1 MNKDD
6 YNKIAPTFPT
16 EPGVYRFIGKDD
28 VILYIGKAK
37 HLKRR
42 VASYFGNRKDMRN
55 KTRIMVRKAERI
67 EYTIVDTEQDALLL
81 EATLIQKHQPR
92 YNVMLKSGKPYPY
105 ICIKKER
112 FPRVFITRHVPKDGS
127 RYFGPYVSRGR
138 MNTIIEMIKN
148 LFQLRTCQ
156 LNLSEENIIAQ
167 KFKPCL
173 EFHIKNCLAPCIG
186 LEEEEA
192 YNEKIEQVANILKG
206 HFTSVKRYL
215 KEEMQR
221 QAANLKFERAQEI
234 KVQYDAL
241 TNYQGRSTVVNPK
254 IRDVDVFSLAQHEDT
269 AYFNYLKVVDGA
281 IINTF
286 TMELD
291 TNLDDGEEDLL
302 IFAIQTLREKYQSI
316 APEVIVPI
324 DLPIIWEGTTITV
337 PKIGDKKKLLDLSEK
352 NLQYYVLQKKKQAA
366 NRADKQTTSDKVM
379 EIMKKDLQ
387 MDVLP
392 LHIECFDNSNLQGTN
407 PVAAMVC
414 FRHGKPSKKDYRHYH
429 VKTVDGPD
437 DFASMT
443 EIVYRRYSRLIDEK
457 KTLPQLIIIDG
468 GKGQLSASVKS
479 LKELGIYGRVTIIG
493 IAKRLEEIY
502 FPEDSVPLLL
512 SKKSPTLKVIQQ
524 ARNEAHRFAI
534 EFHRL
539 LRSKKYVATEL
550 TNIKGIGK
558 TTAERLLKTFGS
570 VEKIKN
576 TPQEELESH
585 VGKAATRKLFT
596 HFELAYQELAPKKKK
611 KKAVV
616 PEAQSEQTEDTPPV
630 EETTNEIQATEKNK
644 GDQAP
649 KDK

>member
-1 MNKDD
+1 MTKDD
-6 YNKIAPTFPT
+6 YNKIAPNFPT
-16 EPGVYRFIGKDD
+16 QPGVYRFIDKND

-37 HLKRR
+37 HLKKR

-55 KTRIMVRKAERI
+55 KTRIMVRKSIRI

-112 FPRVFITRHVPKDGS
+112 FPRVFITRQVYKDGS
-127 RYFGPYVSRGR
+127 KYFGPYVSRHR
-138 MNTIIEMIKN
+138 MNTIVELIKN
-148 LFQLRTCQ
+148 LFQLRTCN
-156 LNLSEENIIAQ
+156 LNLSEKNILAQ

-173 EFHIKNCLAPCIG
+173 EFHIKNCLAPCVG
-186 LEEEEA
+186 LEAEEE
-192 YNEKIEQVANILKG
+192 YNAKVDQVANILKG
-206 HFTSVKRYL
+206 HFASVKRYL
-215 KEEMQR
+215 KEEMQKHADDM
-221 QAANLKFERAQEI
+221 QFERAQEI

-241 TNYQGRSTVVNPK
+241 ENYQGKSTVVNPSIK
-254 IRDVDVFSLAQHEDT
+254 DVDVFSLEQDEEI

-291 TNLDDGEEDLL
+291 KNLDDDQKDLL
-302 IFAIQTLREKYQSI
+302 VFAIQTLREKYQSI

-324 DLPIIWEGTTITV
+324 EIPDVWEGTTITI
-337 PKIGDKKKLLDLSEK
+337 PKIGDKKKLLELSEK
-352 NLQYYVLQKKKQAA
+352 NLSYYVLQKRKQAA
-366 NRADKQTTSDKVM
+366 SRANKQSTAEKVM

-387 MDVLP
+387 MPVLP

-414 FRHGKPSKKDYRHYH
+414 FRHGKPSKRDYRHYH
-429 VKTVDGPD
+429 VKTVEGPD
-437 DFASMT
+437 DFASME
-443 EIVYRRYSRLIDEK
+443 EIVYRRYKRLLESN
-457 KTLPQLIIIDG
+457 KTLPQLIVIDG
-468 GKGQLSASVKS
+468 GKGQLSAAVKS
-479 LKELGIYGRVTIIG
+479 LKALSIYKRVTIIG

-539 LRSKKYVATEL
+539 IRSKKYVSTQLTE
-550 TNIKGIGK
+550 IQGIGK
-558 TTAERLLKTFGS
+558 KTAEKLLQDFAS
-570 VEKIKN
+570 VEKMKAA
-576 TPQEELESH
+576 TQEELEAS
-585 VGKAATRKLFT
+585 VGKAATKKIFAHYDLTYKELKKESKGKLKT
-596 HFELAYQELAPKKKK
+596 DSSKTVSDKKEDKK
-611 KKAVV
+611 
-616 PEAQSEQTEDTPPV
+616 E
-630 EETTNEIQATEKNK
+630 
-644 GDQAP
+644 G
-649 KDK
+649 

>member
-1 MNKDD
+1 MTKDD
-6 YNKIAPTFPT
+6 YDKIAPNFPT
-16 EPGVYRFIGKDD
+16 QPGVYRFIDKDD

-37 HLKRR
+37 HLKKR
-42 VASYFGNRKDMRN
+42 VVSYFGNRKDMRN
-55 KTRIMVRKAERI
+55 KTRVMVRKSVRI

-112 FPRVFITRHVPKDGS
+112 FPRVFITRQVQKDGS
-127 RYFGPYVSRGR
+127 KYFGPYVSRHR
-138 MNTIIEMIKN
+138 MNTIVELIKN
-148 LFQLRTCQ
+148 LFQLRTCN
-156 LNLSEENIIAQ
+156 LNLSEKNILAE

-173 EFHIKNCLAPCIG
+173 EFHIKNCLAPCVG

-192 YNEKIEQVANILKG
+192 YNAKVDQVANILKG
-206 HFTSVKRYL
+206 HFASVKRYL
-215 KEEMQR
+215 KDEMQKHAEDM
-221 QAANLKFERAQEI
+221 QFERAQEI

-241 TNYQGRSTVVNPK
+241 DNYQGKSTVVNPNIK
-254 IRDVDVFSLAQHEDT
+254 DVDVFSLEQDDEI

-291 TNLDDGEEDLL
+291 KNLDDDQRDLL
-302 IFAIQTLREKYQSI
+302 VFAIQTLREKYQSI

-324 DLPIIWEGTTITV
+324 EIPDVWEGTTITI
-337 PKIGDKKKLLDLSEK
+337 PKIGDKKKLLELSAK
-352 NLQYYVLQKKKQAA
+352 NLAYYVLQKRKQAIS
-366 NRADKQTTSDKVM
+366 RASKQSTTDKVM

-387 MDVLP
+387 MSVLP

-414 FRHGKPSKKDYRHYH
+414 FRHGKPSKRDYRHYH
-429 VKTVDGPD
+429 IKTVEGPD
-437 DFASMT
+437 DFASME
-443 EIVYRRYSRLIDEK
+443 EIVYRRYKRLLESN

-479 LKELGIYGRVTIIG
+479 LKVLGIYNRVTIIG

-512 SKKSPTLKVIQQ
+512 SKKSPTLKIIQQ

-539 LRSKKYVATEL
+539 IRSKKYVSTQLTE
-550 TNIKGIGK
+550 IQGIGK
-558 TTAERLLKTFGS
+558 KTAEKLLQDFAS
-570 VEKIKN
+570 VEKMKAA
-576 TPQEELESH
+576 TQEELETS
-585 VGKAATRKLFT
+585 VGKAATKKIFAHYDLPYK
-596 HFELAYQELAPKKKK
+596 EAEKKAPKKTKK
-611 KKAVV
+611 LDVSTKLEIGEEQKK
-616 PEAQSEQTEDTPPV
+616 EDS
-630 EETTNEIQATEKNK
+630 
-644 GDQAP
+644 
-649 KDK
+649 

>member
-1 MNKDD
+1 
-6 YNKIAPTFPT
+6 
-16 EPGVYRFIGKDD
+16 
-28 VILYIGKAK
+28 
-37 HLKRR
+37 
-42 VASYFGNRKDMRN
+42 
-55 KTRIMVRKAERI
+55 
-67 EYTIVDTEQDALLL
+67 
-81 EATLIQKHQPR
+81 
-92 YNVMLKSGKPYPY
+92 MLKSGKPYPY

-112 FPRVFITRHVPKDGS
+112 FPRVFITRHVKKDGS
-127 RYFGPYVSRGR
+127 RYFGPYVSRKR

-173 EFHIKNCLAPCIG
+173 EYHIKNCLAPCIG
-186 LEEEEA
+186 LEEEA
-192 YNEKIEQVANILKG
+192 IYNAKIEQVANILKG

-215 KEEMQR
+215 KEEMHR
-221 QAANLKFERAQEI
+221 QAEELHFERAQEI

-254 IRDVDVFSLAQHEDT
+254 IKDVDVFSLAQDEDI

-291 TNLDDGEEDLL
+291 TNLDQEKEDVL

-324 DLPIIWEGTTITV
+324 EIPNVWEETGTVITI

-352 NLQYYVLQKKKQAA
+352 NLQYYVLQKKKQAIA
-366 NRADKQTTSDKVM
+366 RAEKQTTTDKVM

-414 FRHGKPSKKDYRHYH
+414 FMHGKPSKRHYRHYH
-429 VKTVDGPD
+429 IKTVEGPD

-443 EIVYRRYSRLIDEK
+443 EIVFRRYSRLIQEK
-457 KTLPQLIIIDG
+457 KTLPQLIVIDG
-468 GKGQLSASVKS
+468 GKGQLSAAVKS

-502 FPEDSVPLLL
+502 FPEDNVPLLL

-539 LRSKKYVATEL
+539 IRSKKYVASQL
-550 TNIKGIGK
+550 TSIKGIGK

-570 VEKIKN
+570 VEKIKL
-576 TPQEELESH
+576 TPQEDIENH
-585 VGKAATRKLFT
+585 IGKSATRKIFE
-596 HFELAYQELAPKKKK
+596 HFELAYKEPEKKKKKK
-611 KKAVV
+611 KKAK
-616 PEAQSEQTEDTPPV
+616 EETV
-630 EETTNEIQATEKNK
+630 EEGQKK
-644 GDQAP
+644 
-649 KDK
+649 KDT

>member
-1 MNKDD
+1 MTKDD

-16 EPGVYRFIGKDD
+16 EPGVYRFIGKNEE
-28 VILYIGKAK
+28 ILYIGKAK
-37 HLKRR
+37 HLKKR

-112 FPRVFITRHVPKDGS
+112 FPRVFITRHVNKDGS
-127 RYFGPYVSRGR
+127 RYFGPYVSRKR

-156 LNLSEENIIAQ
+156 LKLSEENIIAQ

-173 EFHIKNCLAPCIG
+173 EYHIKNCLAPCIG

-192 YNEKIEQVANILKG
+192 YNQKIEQVANILKG

-221 QAANLKFERAQEI
+221 QAEEMNFERAQEI

-254 IRDVDVFSLAQHEDT
+254 IRDVDVFSLTQDDDVAC
-269 AYFNYLKVVDGA
+269 FNYLKVVDGA

-291 TNLDDGEEDLL
+291 TNLDQEKEDVL

-324 DLPIIWEGTTITV
+324 EIPNVWEGTTITI
-337 PKIGDKKKLLDLSEK
+337 PKIGDKKKLLELSQK
-352 NLQYYVLQKKKQAA
+352 NLQYYVLQKKKQAVS
-366 NRADKQTTSDKVM
+366 RAEKQSSSDRVM

-387 MDVLP
+387 MEVLP

-429 VKTVDGPD
+429 VKTVEGPD

-443 EIVYRRYSRLIDEK
+443 EIVFRRYSRLMKEK
-457 KTLPQLIIIDG
+457 KTLPQLIVIDG
-468 GKGQLSASVKS
+468 GKGQLSAAVKS
-479 LKELGIYGRVTIIG
+479 LKELDIYNRVTIIG

-502 FPEDSVPLLL
+502 FPEDNVPLLL

-539 LRSKKYVATEL
+539 LRSKKYISTQL

-558 TTAERLLKTFGS
+558 KTAELLLTTFGS
-570 VEKIKN
+570 VEKIKA
-576 TPQEELESH
+576 TPQAALETH
-585 VGKAATRKLFT
+585 IGKAATRKLFN
-596 HFELAYQELAPKKKK
+596 HFELEYKEPEKKKK
-611 KKAVV
+611 KHPKKK
-616 PEAQSEQTEDTPPV
+616 EEEEEEQKKDT
-630 EETTNEIQATEKNK
+630 
-644 GDQAP
+644 
-649 KDK
+649 

>member
-1 MNKDD
+1 MTKDD
-6 YNKIAPTFPT
+6 YDKIAPTFPT
-16 EPGVYRFIGKDD
+16 QPGVYRFITKDD
-28 VILYIGKAK
+28 EILYIGKAK

-42 VASYFGNRKDMRN
+42 VSSYFGNRKDMRN
-55 KTRIMVRKAERI
+55 KTRIMVRKADRI

-127 RYFGPYVSRGR
+127 RYFGPYVSRRR

-156 LNLSEENIIAQ
+156 LNLSEKNIIAE

-173 EFHIKNCLAPCIG
+173 EFHIKNCLAPCVG
-186 LEEEEA
+186 LEEEAA
-192 YNEKIEQVANILKG
+192 YNAKIDQVANILKG

-221 QAANLKFERAQEI
+221 QAANMKFERAQEI

-241 TNYQGRSTVVNPK
+241 SNYQGRSTVVNPK
-254 IRDVDVFSLAQHEDT
+254 IKDVDVFSLAQDEGI

-291 TNLDDGEEDLL
+291 TNLDEEKEDVL

-324 DLPIIWEGTTITV
+324 ELPSMWEGTVVTV
-337 PKIGDKKKLLDLSEK
+337 PKIGDKKKLLELSEK
-352 NLQYYVLQKKKQAA
+352 NLNYYVLQKKKQAA

-429 VKTVDGPD
+429 VKTVEGPD
-437 DFASMT
+437 DYASMT
-443 EIVYRRYSRLIDEK
+443 EIVFRRYSRLIREK

-468 GKGQLSASVKS
+468 GKGQLSAAVKS
-479 LKELGIYGRVTIIG
+479 LKELDIYGRITIIG

-539 LRSKKYVATEL
+539 LRSKKYVASQL
-550 TNIKGIGK
+550 TTIKGIGK

-570 VEKIKN
+570 VEKIKQ
-576 TPQEELESH
+576 TPQEEIETH
-585 VGKAATRKLFT
+585 VGKSATRKIFT
-596 HFELAYQELAPKKKK
+596 HFELEYKEPEK
-611 KKAVV
+611 KKAKPKKVIKAEDKEIA
-616 PEAQSEQTEDTPPV
+616 PEQEQKKDT
-630 EETTNEIQATEKNK
+630 
-644 GDQAP
+644 
-649 KDK
+649 

>member
-1 MNKDD
+1 MTKED
-6 YNKIAPTFPT
+6 YQKIAPDFPT
-16 EPGVYRFIGKDD
+16 DPGVYRFIGPDD
-28 VILYIGKAK
+28 EILYIGKAK
-37 HLKRR
+37 HLKKR
-42 VASYFGNRKDMRN
+42 VSSYFMNRKDMRN
-55 KTRIMVRKAERI
+55 KTRIMVRKAVRI
-67 EYTIVDTEQDALLL
+67 EYTLVDTEQDALLL

-92 YNVMLKSGKPYPY
+92 YNVMLKSGKPHSY
-105 ICIKKER
+105 ICIKNER
-112 FPRVFITRHVPKDGS
+112 FPRVFITRHVRKDGS
-127 RYFGPYVSRGR
+127 RYFGPYVSKRR
-138 MNTIIEMIKN
+138 MQALVELIKN

-156 LNLSEENIIAQ
+156 LNLSEDNIIAG

-173 EFHIKNCLAPCIG
+173 EFHIKNCLAPCVG
-186 LEEEEA
+186 LEEEQA
-192 YNEKIEQVANILKG
+192 YNAKIAQVSNILKG
-206 HFTSVKRYL
+206 HFSSVKRYL
-215 KEEMQR
+215 REEMQKY
-221 QAANLKFERAQEI
+221 ADNLQFERAQEI

-241 TNYQGRSTVVNPK
+241 DNYQGRSTVVNPN
-254 IRDVDVFSLAQHEDT
+254 IRDVDVFSLDVLEET

-291 TNLDDGEEDLL
+291 INLDDDRESLL
-302 IFAIQTLREKYQSI
+302 VFAIQTLREKYQSI
-316 APEVIVPI
+316 ARELIVPI
-324 DLPIIWEGTTITV
+324 EIPNVWEATTITI
-337 PKIGDKKKLLDLSEK
+337 PKIGDKKKLLELSEK
-352 NLQYYVLQKKKQAA
+352 NLSYYVLQKKKQAA
-366 NRADKQTTSDKVM
+366 ARADKQTSAERVM

-387 MDVLP
+387 MNVLP

-414 FRHGKPSKKDYRHYH
+414 FRHGKPYKNYRHYH
-429 VKTVDGPD
+429 VKTVEGPN

-443 EIVYRRYSRLIDEK
+443 EIVGRRYRRLLNEN

-468 GKGQLSASVKS
+468 GKGQLSAAVES

-558 TTAERLLKTFGS
+558 TTAEKLLQAFGS
-570 VEKIKN
+570 VEKIKQ
-576 TPQEELESH
+576 TPQATLEAEI
-585 VGKAATRKLFT
+585 GKAATRKLMT
-596 HFELAYQELAPKKKK
+596 HFELPYEAPVAK
-611 KKAVV
+611 KKA
-616 PEAQSEQTEDTPPV
+616 PKPKAAAEENPPAEEKSE
-630 EETTNEIQATEKNK
+630 
-644 GDQAP
+644 
-649 KDK
+649 

>member
-1 MNKDD
+1 MTKDD
-6 YNKIAPTFPT
+6 YDKIAPNFPT
-16 EPGVYRFIGKDD
+16 QPGVYRFIDKDD

-37 HLKRR
+37 HLKKR
-42 VASYFGNRKDMRN
+42 VVSYFGNRKDMRN
-55 KTRIMVRKAERI
+55 KTRVMVQKSVRI

-112 FPRVFITRHVPKDGS
+112 FPRVFITRQVQKDGS
-127 RYFGPYVSRGR
+127 KYFGPYVSRHR
-138 MNTIIEMIKN
+138 MNTIVELIKN
-148 LFQLRTCQ
+148 LFQLRTCN
-156 LNLSEENIIAQ
+156 LNLSEKNILAE

-173 EFHIKNCLAPCIG
+173 EFHIKNCLAPCVG

-192 YNEKIEQVANILKG
+192 YNAKVDQVANILKG
-206 HFTSVKRYL
+206 HFASVKRYL
-215 KEEMQR
+215 KEEMQKHAEDM
-221 QAANLKFERAQEI
+221 QFERAQEI

-241 TNYQGRSTVVNPK
+241 DNYQGKSTVVNPNIK
-254 IRDVDVFSLAQHEDT
+254 DVDVFSLEQDDEI

-291 TNLDDGEEDLL
+291 KNLDDDQRDLL
-302 IFAIQTLREKYQSI
+302 VFAIQTLREKYQSI

-324 DLPIIWEGTTITV
+324 EIPDVWEGTTITI
-337 PKIGDKKKLLDLSEK
+337 PKIGDKKKLLELSAK
-352 NLQYYVLQKKKQAA
+352 NLAYYVLQKRKQAISRA
-366 NRADKQTTSDKVM
+366 NKQSTSDKVM

-387 MDVLP
+387 MPVLP

-414 FRHGKPSKKDYRHYH
+414 FRHGKPSKRDYRHYH
-429 VKTVDGPD
+429 IKTVEGPD
-437 DFASMT
+437 DFASME
-443 EIVYRRYSRLIDEK
+443 EIVYRRYKRLLESN

-479 LKELGIYGRVTIIG
+479 LKVLGIYNRVTIIG

-512 SKKSPTLKVIQQ
+512 SKKSPTLKIIQQ

-539 LRSKKYVATEL
+539 IRSKKYVSTQLTE
-550 TNIKGIGK
+550 IQGVGK
-558 TTAERLLKTFGS
+558 KTAEKLLQDFAS
-570 VEKIKN
+570 VEKMKAA
-576 TPQEELESH
+576 TQEELETS
-585 VGKAATRKLFT
+585 VGKAATKKIFAHYDLPYK
-596 HFELAYQELAPKKKK
+596 EAEKKAPKNTKKLDVSTKLEIGEENKKK
-611 KKAVV
+611 
-616 PEAQSEQTEDTPPV
+616 DT
-630 EETTNEIQATEKNK
+630 
-644 GDQAP
+644 
-649 KDK
+649 

>member
-1 MNKDD
+1 MTKED
-6 YNKIAPTFPT
+6 YNRIAPNFPT
-16 EPGVYRFIGKDD
+16 EPGVYRFIGADD

-37 HLKRR
+37 HLKKR
-42 VASYFGNRKDMRN
+42 VSSYFMKRKDMRN
-55 KTRIMVRKAERI
+55 KTRVMVRKAVRI

-105 ICIKKER
+105 ICIKNER
-112 FPRVFITRHVPKDGS
+112 FPRVFITRHVRKDGS
-127 RYFGPYVSRGR
+127 RYFGPYVSKRR
-138 MNTIIEMIKN
+138 MSALVDLIKN

-156 LNLSEENIIAQ
+156 LNLSEENIIAG

-173 EFHIKNCLAPCIG
+173 EFHIKNCLAPCVG

-192 YNEKIEQVANILKG
+192 YNAKIAQVNNILKG
-206 HFTSVKRYL
+206 HFSSVKRYL
-215 KEEMQR
+215 REEMQHH
-221 QAANLKFERAQEI
+221 AENLQFERAQEI

-241 TNYQGRSTVVNPK
+241 DNYQGRSTVVNPN
-254 IRDVDVFSLAQHEDT
+254 IRDVDVFSLDVDSDT

-291 TNLDDGEEDLL
+291 VNLDDDREDLL
-302 IFAIQTLREKYQSI
+302 VFAIQTLREKYQSI
-316 APEVIVPI
+316 APELIVPI
-324 DLPIIWEGTTITV
+324 EIPNVWDSTTITI

-352 NLQYYVLQKKKQAA
+352 NLAYYVLQKKKQAA
-366 NRADKQTTSDKVM
+366 AKADKQTSTERVM

-429 VKTVDGPD
+429 VKTVEGPD

-443 EIVYRRYSRLIDEK
+443 EIVYRRYSRLLNEN

-468 GKGQLSASVKS
+468 GKGQLSAAVKS
-479 LKELGIYGRVTIIG
+479 LKELNIYKRVTIIG

-550 TNIKGIGK
+550 TNINGIGK
-558 TTAERLLKTFGS
+558 TTAEKLLQTFGS
-570 VEKIKN
+570 VEKIKQ
-576 TPQEELESH
+576 TPQEELEAAI
-585 VGKAATRKLFT
+585 GKAATRKLMT
-596 HFELAYQELAPKKKK
+596 HFELPYQEPPKKVSKKKK
-611 KKAVV
+611 KTENANK
-616 PEAQSEQTEDTPPV
+616 EEEQ
-630 EETTNEIQATEKNK
+630 
-644 GDQAP
+644 
-649 KDK
+649 

>member
-1 MNKDD
+1 MTKED

-16 EPGVYRFIGKDD
+16 EPGVYRFIGKNDE
-28 VILYIGKAK
+28 ILYIGKAK

-42 VASYFGNRKDMRN
+42 VSSYFGNRKDMRN
-55 KTRIMVRKAERI
+55 KTRIMVKKAERI

-112 FPRVFITRHVPKDGS
+112 FPRVFITRHVRQDGS
-127 RYFGPYVSRGR
+127 RYFGPYVSRRR

-192 YNEKIEQVANILKG
+192 YNAKIEQVANILKG

-221 QAANLKFERAQEI
+221 QAEQLNFERAQEI

-254 IRDVDVFSLAQHEDT
+254 IRDVDVFSLTQDDDV

-291 TNLDDGEEDLL
+291 TNLDEEKEDVL

-324 DLPIIWEGTTITV
+324 EIPSVWEGTVVTV

-352 NLQYYVLQKKKQAA
+352 NLQYFVLQKKKQAA
-366 NRADKQTTSDKVM
+366 ARAEKQTTADKVM

-429 VKTVDGPD
+429 VKTVEGPD

-443 EIVYRRYSRLIDEK
+443 EIVFRRYSRLIREK

-468 GKGQLSASVKS
+468 GKGQLSAAVKS
-479 LKELGIYGRVTIIG
+479 LKELDIYGRVTIIG

-539 LRSKKYVATEL
+539 IRSKKYVASQL
-550 TNIKGIGK
+550 TSIKGVGK

-576 TPQEELESH
+576 TPQEELENH
-585 VGKAATRKLFT
+585 IGKAATRKIFN
-596 HFELAYQELAPKKKK
+596 HFELEYKEPEKKKKK
-611 KKAVV
+611 KKAT
-616 PEAQSEQTEDTPPV
+616 PEQAP
-630 EETTNEIQATEKNK
+630 EETESPQQK
-644 GDQAP
+644 
-649 KDK
+649 KDT

>member
-1 MNKDD
+1 MTKED
-6 YNKIAPTFPT
+6 YNKIAPNFPT
-16 EPGVYRFIGKDD
+16 QPGVYRFIDKDD

-37 HLKRR
+37 HLKKR

-55 KTRIMVRKAERI
+55 KTRIMVRKSVRI

-112 FPRVFITRHVPKDGS
+112 FPRVFITRQVYKDGS
-127 RYFGPYVSRGR
+127 KYFGPYVSRHR
-138 MNTIIEMIKN
+138 MNTIVELIKN
-148 LFQLRTCQ
+148 LFQLRTCN
-156 LNLSEENIIAQ
+156 LKLSEKNILAE

-173 EFHIKNCLAPCIG
+173 EFHIKNCLAPCVG

-192 YNEKIEQVANILKG
+192 YNAKVDQVANILKG
-206 HFTSVKRYL
+206 HFASVKRYL
-215 KEEMQR
+215 KEEMQKHAEDM
-221 QAANLKFERAQEI
+221 QFERAQEI

-241 TNYQGRSTVVNPK
+241 DNYQGKSTVVNPNIK
-254 IRDVDVFSLAQHEDT
+254 DVDVFSLEQDDEI

-291 TNLDDGEEDLL
+291 KNLDDDQRDLL
-302 IFAIQTLREKYQSI
+302 VFAIQTLREKYQSI

-324 DLPIIWEGTTITV
+324 EIPDVWEGTTITI
-337 PKIGDKKKLLDLSEK
+337 PKIGDKKKLLELSEK
-352 NLQYYVLQKKKQAA
+352 NLTYYVLQKRKQAVSRA
-366 NRADKQTTSDKVM
+366 NKQSTAEKVM

-387 MDVLP
+387 MSVLP

-414 FRHGKPSKKDYRHYH
+414 FRHGKPSKRDYRHYH

-437 DFASMT
+437 DFASME
-443 EIVYRRYSRLIDEK
+443 EIVYRRYKRLLESN

-468 GKGQLSASVKS
+468 GKGQLSAAVKS
-479 LKELGIYGRVTIIG
+479 LKALSIYKRVTIIG

-512 SKKSPTLKVIQQ
+512 SKKSPTLKIIQQ

-539 LRSKKYVATEL
+539 IRSKKYVSTQLTE
-550 TNIKGIGK
+550 IQGVGK
-558 TTAERLLKTFGS
+558 KTAEKLLQDFAS
-570 VEKIKN
+570 VEKMKAA
-576 TPQEELESH
+576 TQEELENS
-585 VGKAATRKLFT
+585 VGKAAAKKILS
-596 HFELAYQELAPKKKK
+596 HYNLPYKEAEKKSKKKPTQKTK
-611 KKAVV
+611 K
-616 PEAQSEQTEDTPPV
+616 EESSENQK
-630 EETTNEIQATEKNK
+630 EE
-644 GDQAP
+644 
-649 KDK
+649 

>member
-1 MNKDD
+1 MTKDD

-16 EPGVYRFIGKDD
+16 EPGVYRFIGKNDE
-28 VILYIGKAK
+28 ILYIGKAK
-37 HLKRR
+37 HLKKR

-55 KTRIMVRKAERI
+55 KTRVMVRKAERI

-105 ICIKKER
+105 ICIKNER
-112 FPRVFITRHVPKDGS
+112 FPRVFITRHVNKDGS
-127 RYFGPYVSRGR
+127 RYFGPYVSRKR

-173 EFHIKNCLAPCIG
+173 EYHIKNCLAPCIG

-192 YNEKIEQVANILKG
+192 YNQKIEQVANILKG

-221 QAANLKFERAQEI
+221 QAEEMNFERAQEI

-254 IRDVDVFSLAQHEDT
+254 IRDVDVFSLVQDDDT

-291 TNLDDGEEDLL
+291 TNLDEEKEDVL

-324 DLPIIWEGTTITV
+324 EIPNVWEETTITI
-337 PKIGDKKKLLDLSEK
+337 PKIGDKKKLLELSEK

-366 NRADKQTTSDKVM
+366 SRAEKQNSSDRVM

-429 VKTVDGPD
+429 VKTVEGPD

-443 EIVYRRYSRLIDEK
+443 EIVFRRYSRLIREK
-457 KTLPQLIIIDG
+457 KTLPQLIVIDG
-468 GKGQLSASVKS
+468 GKGQLSAAVKS
-479 LKELGIYGRVTIIG
+479 LKELDIYNRVTIIG

-502 FPEDSVPLLL
+502 FPEDNVPLLL

-539 LRSKKYVATEL
+539 IRSKKYISTQL

-558 TTAERLLKTFGS
+558 KTAELLLTTFGS
-570 VEKIKN
+570 VEKIKA
-576 TPQEELESH
+576 TPQEELETH
-585 VGKAATRKLFT
+585 VGKAATRKLFN
-596 HFELAYQELAPKKKK
+596 HFELEYKEPEKKKK
-611 KKAVV
+611 KRPKKQEDV
-616 PEAQSEQTEDTPPV
+616 PKQEEGEQKKDT
-630 EETTNEIQATEKNK
+630 
-644 GDQAP
+644 
-649 KDK
+649 